1 MKIVLKA
8 ISPIAHGEYAD
19 GIDYGN
25 IMLFRRMPMIH
36 NGTVYNVPVLSG
48 NSTRGNLRR
57 ILAREMVDLFDLRN
71 LMGDAFDKFYI
82 ALANGGNL
90 DKNMDVAVD
99 TDRLR
104 EIRNMIPLLSVFG
117 SSLYKFMLSGMA
129 NIGFAVPRCAELET
143 GEMSIVNMTADIG
156 LTRHIDREQADPKDA
171 KPMPY
176 QVEAVIPGCEFDV
189 EISFAPQATEVEKSC
204 ISHGLNML
212 KTVGGKSSVGFGRVQ
227 LSGEDL
233 NDSSYVSWLNS
244 RTEKD
249 INDIVAFARDL

>member
-1 MKIVLKA
+1 MKITLKA

-36 NGTVYNVPVLSG
+36 NGTVHNVPVLSG

-57 ILAREMVDLFDLRN
+57 ILAREMVDRFKLRN
-71 LMGDAFDKFYI
+71 LMGAAFDKFYI

-90 DKNMDVAVD
+90 DKNMDAAVD

-104 EIRNMIPLLSVFG
+104 EIRSMIPMLSVFG
-117 SSLYKFMLSGMA
+117 SSLYKFMLSGMVS
-129 NIGFAVPRCAELET
+129 IGFAVPRCTELET
-143 GEMSIVNMTADIG
+143 GDMSIVDMTADIG
-156 LTRHIDREQADPKDA
+156 LTRHIDREQADPKEA

-176 QVEAVIPGCEFDV
+176 QVETVIPGCEFDV
-189 EISFAPQATEVEKSC
+189 EINFAPQTTEAERSC
-204 ISHGLNML
+204 IAHGLNML
-212 KTVGGKSSVGFGRVQ
+212 KTVGGKSGVGFGRVK

-233 NDSSYVSWLNS
+233 DDSSYVLWLNS

-249 INDIVAFARDL
+249 INDIVAFAKEL